1 MPPVQ
6 GFVVDWRRYSY
17 RWWALVLIV
26 HTADAKPPVTLME
39 WLPVERLTPVK
50 SDPNDGRAR
59 RIF

>member
-6 GFVVDWRRYSY
+6 GFVVDWRRHSY
-17 RWWALVLIV
+17 RWWALVLTV
-26 HTADAKPPVTLME
+26 TTREQEPPVTKLE
-39 WLPVERLTPVK
+39 WLLADKLTPVK